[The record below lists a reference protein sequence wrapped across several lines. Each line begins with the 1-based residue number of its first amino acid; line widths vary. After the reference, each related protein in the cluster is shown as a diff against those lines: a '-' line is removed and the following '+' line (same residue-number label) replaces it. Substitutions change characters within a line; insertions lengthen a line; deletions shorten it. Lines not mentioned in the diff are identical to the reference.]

1 MQNNFPLGQIVQ
13 SIGGRDKGQYY
24 IVVGHSANRVLV
36 VDGKYKL
43 LIKPKQKNIV
53 HLKRINVNDNEI
65 ATKLAQG
72 KKINDSM
79 VYHTLYEYQ
88 KKSPKEGE

>member
-1 MQNNFPLGQIVQ
+1 MQNNFPIGQIVQ
-13 SIGGRDKGQYY
+13 SIGGRDKGHYY
-24 IVVGHSANRVLV
+24 IVIGHTANRVLV

-43 LIKPKQKNIV
+43 LIKPKQKNAV
-53 HLKRINVNDNEI
+53 HLKRINANDNEI

-79 VYHTLYEYQ
+79 VYHALHEYQ
-88 KKSPKEGE
+88 KSPKEGE